1 MIAAPSYAPPAMR
14 DAGPTPLLKLSFY
27 CFCLF
32 NLAYYSRFFEWQFAF
47 LHVPLVTSCIA
58 LLGASM
64 EGRLLATVQSKIGA
78 CMAILTALYAV
89 NVPLSTWKGE
99 SFRIF
104 TENWLK
110 AVVAFLIAGGL
121 IVTFSQCRSA
131 LNSIGWGAAIA
142 SLLANFTGTAEEG
155 RLVTGRG
162 TLGNP
167 NELAFVLLLGLPFVW
182 LMVTDRQASKLKRLL
197 ALAMT
202 GSMCYALLRT
212 GSRAGFIGVCL
223 LIFMQFLRASIIG
236 KVGIALGA
244 VILGTWL
251 FVAFPKAMERYKTM
265 FSGADVIAEAQNQRE
280 ALDIASAIESTQARR
295 RLLMNSLS
303 VTKEHPFLGVGLG
316 AFGSYMA
323 SVEKEVGI
331 NPHYQGTHNTYTQV
345 SSEAGVPA
353 LLCFLG
359 VIIFSFQG
367 LRKLYKRARRSHAP
381 AAEQIANVCFALIA
395 TLTAY
400 SVCVFFDYVAYDATL
415 PVLAGFAVAL
425 ASAGSDALDA
435 AEKAPEVLAQ
445 QPDPWAPEFNARRR
459 YPVRPAV

>member
-1 MIAAPSYAPPAMR
+1 MTAAPSYTPPALQ
-14 DAGPTPLLKLSFY
+14 DSEPTPLLKLSFY

-32 NLAYYSRFFEWQFAF
+32 NLAYYSRFFEWKFAF

-64 EGRLLATVQSKIGA
+64 EGRLVATVQSKIGA
-78 CMAILTALYAV
+78 CMAALTVLYAL
-89 NVPLSTWKGE
+89 NVPLSTWRGE

-110 AVVAFLIAGGL
+110 AVVAFLIAGAL
-121 IVTFSQCRSA
+121 IATFAQCRVA

-142 SLLANFTGTAEEG
+142 SLLANFTGTSQEG
-155 RLVTGRG
+155 RLVAGTG
-162 TLGNP
+162 TLGNA
-167 NELAFVLLLGLPFVW
+167 NELAFILLLGLPLVW
-182 LMVTDRQASKLKRLL
+182 LMVTDSQAPKPKRLL

-202 GSMCYALLRT
+202 VSMVYALLRT

-223 LIFMQFLRASIIG
+223 LVFLQFLRASLPAKAAI
-236 KVGIALGA
+236 VLGA
-244 VILGTWL
+244 AILGTWL
-251 FVAFPKAMERYKTM
+251 FLSFPKVMERYKTM
-265 FSGADVIAEAQNQRE
+265 FSGADVIAEARNRQE
-280 ALDIASAIESTQARR
+280 AMEIGSAIESAQTRR
-295 RLLMNSLS
+295 KLLTNSLW
-303 VTKEHPFLGVGLG
+303 VTKQRPFLGVGLG

-323 SVEKEVGI
+323 SAEKEEGI
-331 NPHYQGTHNTYTQV
+331 NPHYQGTHNSYTQV

-359 VIIFSFQG
+359 VIVFSFQG
-367 LRKLYKRARRSHAP
+367 LRKLYKRARRSPAP
-381 AAEQIANVCFALIA
+381 AAKQIANVSFALIA

-400 SVCVFFDYVAYDATL
+400 SVCVFFDYAAYDATL

-425 ASAGSDALDA
+425 AAAGNSALDT
-435 AEKAPEVLAQ
+435 AEKTPQVLVR